1 MQNSFLF
8 SRIASRTGFAAL
20 GLLSLGLT
28 AVPAA
33 ATPVQAPTTINFDNL
48 VASDSAA
55 TVASP
60 YTQQGFTFSAP
71 SGFIATGAD
80 NSNGDGE
87 TSLYSRASTRLTQSN
102 GQAFDFN
109 AIDLGPLLGNI
120 EGNLNGGPVL
130 FTGTLV
136 GGKTVTDTKTI
147 TSGTYQTFAFTGFTG
162 LQSLTF
168 GPASSST
175 TAPLF
180 DNVVVTG
187 TPAAVAP
194 VPEAST
200 VVSLGLMLA
209 LGGLAFAAKR
219 RKSAAA

>member
-8 SRIASRTGFAAL
+8 SRTASRTGFAAL
-20 GLLSLGLT
+20 GLLSLGLA
-28 AVPAA
+28 AVPATA
-33 ATPVQAPTTINFDNL
+33 GPVQTTINFDAL
-48 VASDSAA
+48 VKSGNTA
-55 TVASP
+55 TVATP

-71 SGFIATGAD
+71 SGFIAIGAD
-80 NSNGDGE
+80 NPNGDGE
-87 TSLYSRASTRLTQSN
+87 TSLYAGGAATTLTQTN
-102 GQAFDFN
+102 GKAFDFT

-130 FTGTLV
+130 FTGTFL

-147 TSGTYQTFAFTGFTG
+147 TSGTYRTFTFTGFTG

-168 GPASSST
+168 GPAPGST

-219 RKSAAA
+219 KKSAAA